1 MNPYLELGQIVNVKG
16 LKGEVK
22 VNPFTENIE
31 RFEELKTVLIKFKNE
46 NKEFEIEKVGYHKN
60 QVILKFKGI
69 NTVEEAEK
77 LRNSYI
83 LIDRNDLEP
92 LEEGVYYITD
102 LLGLEVYTEDGTLL
116 GKVDDIYNTG
126 SNDIYVVKDDLGKQ
140 KLLPGIPEVLKNV
153 DLEHG
158 KTIVNLIFVSR
169 SGSMFTAQ
177 SEMMRNRSFSGISK
191 TDAWLSRLPS
201 SFRPFS
207 LSRMAFMKVEVCI
220 SPFMGISASPQ

>member
-1 MNPYLELGQIVNVKG
+1 MNSYLELGQIVNVKG

-22 VNPFTENIE
+22 VNPFTENID

-69 NTVEEAEK
+69 NTIEEAEK

-83 LIDRNDLEP
+83 LINRNDLEP

-126 SNDIYVVKDDLGKQ
+126 SNDIYVIKDDLGKQ

-158 KTIVNLIFVSR
+158 KIIVNLIE
-169 SGSMFTAQ
+169 G
-177 SEMMRNRSFSGISK
+177 
-191 TDAWLSRLPS
+191 L
-201 SFRPFS
+201 
-207 LSRMAFMKVEVCI
+207 
-220 SPFMGISASPQ
+220 